1 MRDGDMSSGRSLS
14 ITVALILMTVYIYR
28 EILLIV
34 KRFDGEIE
42 RPGELVSQRMEWL
55 KAWISQGQGSTAK
68 NPRRTL
74 GPFAGLFFPLTLQS
88 PRRRQTRIAS
98 TKLEKGYA
106 IVSASGQ

>member
-1 MRDGDMSSGRSLS
+1 MSSGRSLS

-55 KAWISQGQGSTAK
+55 KAWIS
-68 NPRRTL
+68 
-74 GPFAGLFFPLTLQS
+74 
-88 PRRRQTRIAS
+88 
-98 TKLEKGYA
+98 
-106 IVSASGQ
+106 